1 MNEKIKEIA
10 KKAGITFKPMMI
22 DGEEYSYQHVH
33 LNDYTK
39 GVEDEAGC
47 IKLFAELLI
56 KECINI
62 GEKISKEEFEKSKKP
77 GDIFE
82 YKSHAAQDVVDSIKE
97 HFDLE

>member
-1 MNEKIKEIA
+1 MNEKITEIA

-56 KECINI
+56 KECVEVLQKEIKKAIAHDGVETNI
-62 GEKISKEEFEKSKKP
+62 DLILI
-77 GDIFE
+77 D
-82 YKSHAAQDVVDSIKE
+82 
-97 HFDLE
+97 HFGIE